1 MAELHEIQQRLP
13 QRIAGLA
20 ELATDL
26 WWASSAEARSLFRMI
41 SRRLWHETEH
51 NPIELLRSVSA
62 ERFVDLAENPT
73 FLAYYDR
80 IIDIYEQEHATIET
94 FTLTHHKEFLG
105 KTIAYFSAEYG
116 LHASLPIYS
125 GGLGILAGDHVKTA
139 GDLGLP
145 LVAIGFL
152 YPYGYFEQHVDGDG
166 SQIAEY
172 RNLDFQNSP
181 VQQVFL
187 PDGSPLIISLRLDN
201 EPQDLHLQIWRVKVG
216 RTTIYLMD
224 SDLELNA
231 PEDREITKRLY
242 GGDKVYRLR
251 QEYALGIGGVKTLAA
266 LGIVPDVWHANEG
279 HAAFIFIE
287 RLRLEMQ
294 KGISLI
300 DAVSMIKKTSIFTT
314 HTPVPAG
321 HDAFSFDLI
330 SEYFAKTIEEIGISK
345 EDFLLLG
352 KHEEVWG
359 EAFNMT
365 TLAMNMTNYR
375 NAVSKKHEEVT
386 RSMWK
391 EYDNIGSVTNGV
403 HIPTWLAPEWNELFT
418 SSLSGEW
425 RKHLTDAEY
434 WKQIQ
439 AIPNETFWR
448 IREELNNDLRGFMVA
463 TLREQYIG
471 SGDKELIVRGAL
483 FDTHAFTIGF
493 ARRFATY
500 KRAALLFRDPD
511 RLARI
516 LNKESMPSQVV
527 FSGKAHPADKA
538 GQELIRTIW
547 DYANDPLFLG
557 KIFFVENYSMHSAK
571 YLVQGVDMWLN
582 TPRRPL
588 EASGTSGM
596 KAAINGVP
604 NFSVLDGWWLEG
616 FNGSN
621 GWGIDSPEDA
631 SAEEQDAHDAEVIYS
646 TLENSIIPLY
656 FTRDLS
662 GIPHGWIKVA
672 KEAMMTAI
680 PHFTSE
686 RMLIEYIEKFYS
698 KALV

>member
-1 MAELHEIQQRLP
+1 MAELQEIQQRLP
-13 QRIAGLA
+13 NRIAGLA

-26 WWASSAEARSLFRMI
+26 WWASSAEARALFKMI
-41 SRRLWHETEH
+41 SRSHWHDTEH
-51 NPIELLRSVSA
+51 NPIEQLRTVSRA
-62 ERFVDLAENPT
+62 RFALLAENPT

-80 IIDIYEQEHATIET
+80 VMDIYEQEHATVET
-94 FTLTHHKEFLG
+94 FTLTNHKEFLG

-152 YPYGYFEQHVDGDG
+152 YPYGYFEQHIDSDG
-166 SQIAEY
+166 SQVTEY
-172 RNLDFQNSP
+172 RNLDFPNSP

-201 EPQDLHLQIWRVKVG
+201 EPQDLHLQVWRVKVG

-231 PEDREITKRLY
+231 PDDREITKRLY

-251 QEYALGIGGVKTLAA
+251 QEIALGIGGVKTLAA

-294 KGISLI
+294 KGVSLI
-300 DAVSMIKKTSIFTT
+300 DAVSIIKKTSIFTT

-330 SEYFAKTIEEIGISK
+330 TEYFAKTIEEIGISK

-418 SSLSGEW
+418 SSLRGVW
-425 RKHLTDAEY
+425 KKNLTDVEY
-434 WKQIQ
+434 WKQIHE
-439 AIPNETFWR
+439 IPDELFWK
-448 IREELNNDLRGFMVA
+448 IRQELNQDLQGLILA
-463 TLREQYIG
+463 TLREQYVG
-471 SGDKELIVRGAL
+471 VNDRELIVRGAL
-483 FDTHAFTIGF
+483 FDSRAFTIGF

-500 KRAALLFRDPD
+500 KRATLLFSDPD

-516 LNKESMPSQVV
+516 LNGENMPVQLV
-527 FSGKAHPADKA
+527 FSGKAHPADKE
-538 GQELIRTIW
+538 GQALIRTIW
-547 DYANDPLFLG
+547 DYANDPLFAG
-557 KIFFVENYSMHSAK
+557 KIYFLENYSMHSAK
-571 YLVQGVDMWLN
+571 YLVQGVDLWLN
-582 TPRRPL
+582 TPRKPL

-604 NFSVLDGWWLEG
+604 NFSVLDGWWIEG
-616 FNGSN
+616 YNKNN
-621 GWGIDSPEDA
+621 GWAIDSPEDA
-631 SAEEQDAHDAEVIYS
+631 TPAEQDAADIEAIYQ
-646 TLENSIIPLY
+646 TLEKEIVPLY
-656 FTRDLS
+656 YYRELTD
-662 GIPHGWIKVA
+662 IPHGWIKVA
-672 KEAMMTAI
+672 KESMASVI
-680 PHFTSE
+680 PNFTSE
-686 RMLIEYIEKFYS
+686 RMLVEYIQKFYS

>member
-1 MAELHEIQQRLP
+1 MAELREIQQRLP
-13 QRIAGLA
+13 NRIAGLA

-26 WWASSAEARSLFRMI
+26 WWASSAEARSLYRMI

-51 NPIELLRSVSA
+51 NPVELLRTVSE
-62 ERFVDLAENPT
+62 ERLAELAANPT

-80 IIDIYEQEHATIET
+80 IMDIFEQEHSMAGTYT
-94 FTLTHHKEFLG
+94 QKNHPEFAG

-116 LHASLPIYS
+116 LHTSLPIYS

-152 YPYGYFEQHVDGDG
+152 YPYGYFEQHIESDGT
-166 SQIAEY
+166 QIAEY

-181 VQQVFL
+181 VEKVIL
-187 PDGSPLIISLRLDN
+187 PDGSPLIVTIRLDN
-201 EPQDLHLQIWRVKVG
+201 DPQLLHLQIWEVKVG

-224 SDLELNA
+224 SDLDLNVA
-231 PEDREITKRLY
+231 DDREITKRLY

-251 QEYALGIGGVKTLAA
+251 QEIALGVGGVKTLEA
-266 LGIVPDVWHANEG
+266 LGIEPDVWHANEG

-287 RLRLEMQ
+287 RLRREML
-294 KGISLI
+294 KGVSFG
-300 DAVSMIKKTSIFTT
+300 DAVAKIRKTSIFTT

-321 HDAFSFDLI
+321 HDAFSFELI
-330 SEYFAKTIEEIGISK
+330 TEYFAKTIDEIGISK

-352 KHEEVWG
+352 KHDEEWG

-365 TLAMNMTNYR
+365 SLAMNMTSLR

-386 RSMWK
+386 RSMWS

-403 HIPTWLAPEWNELFT
+403 HVPTWLAPEWNELFT

-425 RKHLTDAEY
+425 RKHLSDVQY

-439 AIPNETFWR
+439 AIPNEIFWR

-463 TLREQYIG
+463 LLREQYIG

-516 LNKESMPSQVV
+516 LNKDTMPTQIV
-527 FSGKAHPADKA
+527 FSGKAHPADKE
-538 GQELIRTIW
+538 GQELINTIW
-547 DYANDPLFLG
+547 DYANDPLFMG
-557 KIFFVENYSMHSAK
+557 KIFFLENYSMHSAK

-616 FNGSN
+616 FNGKN
-621 GWGIDSPEDA
+621 GWGIDSPEGV
-631 SAEEQDAHDAEVIYS
+631 SVGEQDAHDVEVIYK
-646 TLENSIIPLY
+646 TLEDEIIPLY
-656 FTRDLS
+656 YTRDLS
-662 GIPHGWIKVA
+662 GIPHGWVKVA
-672 KEAMMTAI
+672 KEAMMSAI
-680 PHFTSE
+680 PNFTSE
-686 RMLIEYIEKFYS
+686 RMLIEYIEKYYG
-698 KALV
+698 KALG